1 MRFGISKAGRRVDRV
16 DDYRTVGS
24 LEETLIV
31 CHVLLLASSV
41 PNFEAHGAEPRDLYI
56 LELILDAGGDG
67 VLFLESARD
76 VLVDDG
82 CLAHGGV
89 AQNDDLVSRPRLLTH
104 VFDSLLLRVLFF
116 AVAAPH
122 N

>member
-1 MRFGISKAGRRVDRV
+1 MHFGIIEAGWRIDRV
-16 DDYRTVGS
+16 DDYSAVST

-31 CHVLLLASSV
+31 SHVLLLASSV
-41 PNFEAHGAEPRDLYI
+41 PNFEAYGSDPWDLHV
-56 LELILDAGGDG
+56 LKLVLDAGGDVV
-67 VLFLESARD
+67 VLSEDARD
-76 VLVDDG
+76 VLVDDRS
-82 CLAHGGV
+82 LAHGGV
-89 AQNDDLVSRPRLLTH
+89 AHNDDLVSRPRLLTR